1 MLAEIIRF
9 FDIMI
14 VVMFF
19 LYLGKDIF
27 PVSMVGS
34 LARNGSFW
42 MIKVGESDLRIAQQI
57 HSGLR

>member
-1 MLAEIIRF
+1 MLLH
-9 FDIMI
+9 MY
-14 VVMFF
+14 VF

-27 PVSMVGS
+27 PVSVVGS

-42 MIKVGESDLRIAQQI
+42 MIKVGESDLQIAQQI